1 MSICWPFS
9 VVIRLKIDPL
19 GCEELIKCGKGLRV
33 CLGLLMCVEDALEAI
48 GVEVEKVAGDYK
60 YRELL
65 KLKRLFYFKRTHLL
79 PQEIVS

>member
-9 VVIRLKIDPL
+9 VVIRLKIPL
-19 GCEELIKCGKGLRV
+19 CEELIKCGKGLRV
-33 CLGLLMCVEDALEAI
+33 LLGLLMMCVEDALEAI

-65 KLKRLFYFKRTHLL
+65 KLKILFYFKRSHLL

>member
-1 MSICWPFS
+1 M
-9 VVIRLKIDPL
+9 
-19 GCEELIKCGKGLRV
+19 
-33 CLGLLMCVEDALEAI
+33 MCVVDALEAI

-60 YRELL
+60 YREFS

>member
-9 VVIRLKIDPL
+9 VVIRLKIPL
-19 GCEELIKCGKGLRV
+19 CEELIKCGKGLRV
-33 CLGLLMCVEDALEAI
+33 LLGLLMMCVEDALEAI

-60 YRELL
+60 YREFS

>member
-1 MSICWPFS
+1 M
-9 VVIRLKIDPL
+9 
-19 GCEELIKCGKGLRV
+19 
-33 CLGLLMCVEDALEAI
+33 MCVEDALEAI

-65 KLKRLFYFKRTHLL
+65 KLKILFYFKRSHLL

>member
-9 VVIRLKIDPL
+9 VVIRLKIPL
-19 GCEELIKCGKGLRV
+19 CEELIKCGKGLRV
-33 CLGLLMCVEDALEAI
+33 LLGLLMMCVEDALEAI

-65 KLKRLFYFKRTHLL
+65 KLQRLFYFKRTHLL